1 MSRDPDVGNDRD
13 RRAPVVIRDR
23 RGIDP
28 VTLEPRRPADPA
40 APSAHG
46 TATPPSTRE
55 PVAPSTPS
63 SHESVTRSAPGGAAG
78 RPAAAELRRA
88 RTEAARLRD
97 ENAELTADLQRLKA
111 EYDNYRKRVRRDR
124 LAIREIAVTNVLAA
138 LLPVLDAFEGAR
150 EQGADTGIEA
160 VDKVLGEQLA
170 ALGLQTVGAPGE
182 AFDPQTHE
190 AVTYTPSDE
199 AAGPVCTEVLRHG
212 YRVGDHLLRPAQVAV
227 TGPPAGG
234 PVVPTEVRADDG
246 RSGVP
251 RAE

>member
-23 RGIDP
+23 RRIDP

-40 APSAHG
+40 VPSAHG
-46 TATPPSTRE
+46 TATPPS
-55 PVAPSTPS
+55 A
-63 SHESVTRSAPGGAAG
+63 HESVTRSAPGGAAG

-160 VDKVLGEQLA
+160 VAKVLGEQLA
-170 ALGLQTVGAPGE
+170 ALGLQSVGAPGE

-251 RAE
+251 GAE